1 MRSTLLKLRSPSIRA
16 LMGAGAVLVSASL
29 VAIVAIVAVVAIVA
43 PACSGDSGPGAAAG
57 RLREG
62 FPEQATAILGEL
74 EASERG
80 EARPPVGGMDGYRL
94 EAVTTRSARP
104 EDPALEALFPR
115 NASLP
120 VGGSPSA
127 RRSPCV

>member
-16 LMGAGAVLVSASL
+16 LMGAGAVLVSTSL
-29 VAIVAIVAVVAIVA
+29 VAIVAIVA
-43 PACSGDSGPGAAAG
+43 PACAGDSGPGAAAG

-62 FPEQATAILGEL
+62 FPEQATAILGER
-74 EASERG
+74 EASGRG